1 MLKPMNLIPEIMN
14 LMDNDDCD
22 YRSRAQD
29 LIWLYSKSNE
39 SDKQVINLVFITL
52 CGYSLETILKGGSQ

>member
-1 MLKPMNLIPEIMN
+1 MNLIPEIMN